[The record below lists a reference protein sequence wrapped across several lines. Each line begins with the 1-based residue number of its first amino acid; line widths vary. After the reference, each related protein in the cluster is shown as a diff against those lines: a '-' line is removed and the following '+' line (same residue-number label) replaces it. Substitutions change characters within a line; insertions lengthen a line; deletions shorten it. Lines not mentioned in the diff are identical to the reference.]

1 MIINDKLSIKSI
13 GFALGPVFLVI
24 AFLLPTPE
32 GMPISAWH
40 TAGIALWLA
49 TWWATQA
56 VPIHITALLPI
67 VLFPVLGI
75 LNLQES
81 TLPYIDPIIFLLMGG
96 FIMSIGISKWNLH
109 RRLSLNVLNII
120 GNKPNAIL
128 AGFMGTT
135 AFISA
140 FISNSAAAIIMI
152 SIVTALIGEVSRETD
167 KQQNFVLCLLLGIA
181 YSASMGGMATII
193 GSPPN
198 AFIVSYL
205 AKNHGIEISFLQ
217 WMAIG
222 VPAAIIMTVA
232 SWWVLAKWVYPFD
245 SKCIHLAPHV
255 ISNELNA
262 MGKFSTPEKR
272 IAMVFVLVVIAW
284 MTRDFLQKVLGVLPW
299 LTDSIIAMIGALLM
313 LIIPSGQGQRG
324 YSSLINWKSISE
336 LPWQILILVGG
347 GLSLSVG
354 IQKSGFATWL
364 GQNLPS
370 FSGLELV
377 FGMVCVITFIVFLT
391 ELTSNTA
398 TIATLA
404 PILGAFA
411 LSNGIDLH
419 LIFIAA
425 IMSVSCAFMLPIAT
439 PPNAIIFATGRIT
452 IPQMAHAGFR
462 LNLIAIMIVTVL
474 SYTLIPLVFG

>member
-1 MIINDKLSIKSI
+1 MINNFFSIRGI
-13 GFALGPVFLVI
+13 GFVLGPT
-24 AFLLPTPE
+24 FLLITLLVSKPE

-49 TWWATQA
+49 AWWATQA
-56 VPIHITALLPI
+56 VPIHVTALLPV
-67 VLFPVLGI
+67 VLFPLLGI
-75 LNLQES
+75 LDFKES
-81 TLPYIDPIIFLLMGG
+81 TLPYIDPIIFLLLGG

-109 RRLSLNVLNII
+109 RRLSLNILNIF
-120 GNKPNAIL
+120 GNKPAAIL
-128 AGFMGTT
+128 AGFMGST

-140 FISNSAAAIIMI
+140 WISNSAAAIIMI
-152 SIVTALIGEVSRETD
+152 SIVMALIGEISRETD

-222 VPAAIIMTVA
+222 VPAAIVMTTV

-245 SKCIHLAPHV
+245 SKCIHVAPHV
-255 ISNELNA
+255 IADELNA
-262 MGKFSTPEKR
+262 MGKFSAPEKR
-272 IAMVFVLVVIAW
+272 IALVFVSVVIAW
-284 MTRDFLQKVLGVLPW
+284 MTRDLVQKAFGVLPW
-299 LTDSIIAMIGALLM
+299 LTDSIIAIIGALLM
-313 LIIPSGQGQRG
+313 LIIPSGQGQGG
-324 YSSLINWKSISE
+324 YSSLINWQSISE
-336 LPWQILILVGG
+336 LPWQILILVSG

-370 FSGLELV
+370 FSSPELV
-377 FGMVCVITFIVFLT
+377 IGVVCVITFIVFLT

-419 LIFIAA
+419 LIFLAA

-452 IPQMAHAGFR
+452 IPQMANAGFR
-462 LNLIAIMIVTVL
+462 LNLAAIFIVTML
-474 SYTLIPLVFG
+474 SYTLIPLVFDK